1 VATTITAS
9 RTGRRSPWWQKA
21 SWIGLIV
28 LGAFNVFAAVADL
41 AATAGTGLPSDHTGT
56 FADVAGRTWA
66 SFKAAQPGA
75 AHYVTLVERGYAL
88 HELTFAIL
96 FLIIV
101 VIPPRAGQRWAWWA
115 CWAVLIAYLG
125 YTLHL
130 RRPRQHHPGPQP
142 HRRHNPAHPAIG
154 PDARPRPARCELIP
168 EPARTQTLGLGHQPG
183 ARRPARLALAAG
195 SGKTARLRCR
205 GSRG

>member
-1 VATTITAS
+1 MATTITAS

-96 FLIIV
+96 FLLIV
-101 VIPPRAGQRWAWWA
+101 VIPLRAGQRWAWWA

-125 YTLHL
+125 YIFTFGVHDSTILARSL
-130 RRPRQHHPGPQP
+130 IGVIAL
-142 HRRHNPAHPAIG
+142 PALLLAQIPA
-154 PDARPRPARCELIP
+154 L
-168 EPARTQTLGLGHQPG
+168 
-183 ARRPARLALAAG
+183 ARRGA
-195 SGKTARLRCR
+195 S
-205 GSRG
+205 